1 MKVVRALARIVAHRL
16 LRSCTVLHATVL
28 HSIALLKRSA
38 LINMPQVGP
47 QLPPHLA
54 AASSSSSS
62 SGPQLPPHVPA
73 GPSRPSTQ
81 TVGPVFPPSAPTAAG
96 PSLAAPVQDD
106 DDSDDDYGPSLPPD
120 LAAARTTTAS
130 SIAAGPSTAPD
141 APTKKVLGPTLP
153 SDYRP
158 SPSVSGAVSDSA
170 ASPPLRPY
178 KKETPLSNLCSDDDD
193 DAFGPMPLPAGAS
206 GYSEE
211 NEGVRLVRE
220 REERQ
225 REREREAERKK
236 NEKPKREEWMMVPP
250 KDLDL
255 MSSMDP
261 TKLKSRGFQQMAGKG
276 MAHGSAGK
284 PNPEDV
290 NLWTETPQERQK
302 RLEDEMMGRKRK
314 AEISNGDGGA
324 GQPEETDEQRRK
336 RMRDQQLR
344 DEVDRYNKSSRNATL
359 LDQHAKSSKI
369 KEKDDKVPPRIWDHD
384 RDMSVGG
391 RLLDDSKRSD
401 MIKNARDL
409 GGRFGGG
416 SYL

>member
-1 MKVVRALARIVAHRL
+1 
-16 LRSCTVLHATVL
+16 
-28 HSIALLKRSA
+28 
-38 LINMPQVGP
+38 MPQAGP

-54 AASSSSSS
+54 SASSSSSS
-62 SGPQLPPHVPA
+62 SSSTSAAGPRLPPHLTGA
-73 GPSRPSTQ
+73 PSRPSTHI
-81 TVGPVFPPSAPTAAG
+81 VG
-96 PSLAAPVQDD
+96 PSLPPSHHPAAAPTLPVPVQDD

-120 LAAARTTTAS
+120 LAAARTATS
-130 SIAAGPSTAPD
+130 SNIELGPSAVAASP
-141 APTKKVLGPTLP
+141 PKRVLGPTLP
-153 SDYRP
+153 SDYPP
-158 SPSVSGAVSDSA
+158 SASVPGPSISA
-170 ASPPLRPY
+170 ASPPQPY
-178 KKETPLSNLCSDDDD
+178 KTGTPLSNLYSDDDD

-206 GYSEE
+206 GDSEE

-236 NEKPKREEWMMVPP
+236 NEKPKREDWMMAFAFTS
-250 KDLDL
+250 L
-255 MSSMDP
+255 SAMDP

-314 AEISNGDGGA
+314 AEISNGGGGA

-344 DEVDRYNKSSRNATL
+344 DEVDRHNKTSRNATL
-359 LDQHAKSSKI
+359 LDQHAKSFKS
-369 KEKDDKVPPRIWDHD
+369 KEKDDKAPPGIWDHD

-416 SYL
+416 RYL